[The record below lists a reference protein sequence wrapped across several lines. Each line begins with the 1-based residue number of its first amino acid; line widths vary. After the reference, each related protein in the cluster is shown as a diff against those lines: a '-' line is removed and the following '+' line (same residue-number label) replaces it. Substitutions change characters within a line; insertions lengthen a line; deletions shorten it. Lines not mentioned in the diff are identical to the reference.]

1 MQFRGFTVFF
11 SKKVTIKTL
20 CERVEKKLKLMGN
33 GNELQLQLRSDQNKN
48 ITYHGRNSISSN
60 EDGA

>member
-1 MQFRGFTVFF
+1 
-11 SKKVTIKTL
+11 
-20 CERVEKKLKLMGN
+20 MGN